1 MTYSIRRRTFAA
13 GLLGAG
19 ASLHGA
25 TALAQAKPD
34 IIVGASIPLTGVFAA
49 TAFSYHNALQDYIK
63 LVNEQGGIAGR
74 KLRYVAEDTG
84 YKVDVSV
91 AAFNKITARETVN
104 FYYGDSTPFAKTI
117 APEVTRKGSILM
129 SGTSFGTELNDP
141 AKFPLYFMPGP
152 DYSEMVGM
160 LMRYIAKSDPKAK
173 VALIHSDSEFGRDPL
188 DAARKYATELG
199 LDLSVLATPPG
210 SVDVSAEILKL
221 RRINP
226 DYTIFH
232 GYTLAPIPE
241 FITQARGLRLKSRF
255 MGTVW
260 TMDLTNLEKM
270 GAAADGFLGISPYR
284 YYFEK
289 DSRAPMLDKIRALR
303 PDYQQNGYMQ
313 GFLTAMLFVES
324 ARRTLAA
331 GKPMTGQNLKAALNS
346 IKDFDTGGVVG
357 VPITIAGNSV
367 PYGRVYRYDAKGN
380 TVVPASDWI
389 KVGQ

>member
-1 MTYSIRRRTFAA
+1 MTHSIRRRTFAA

-19 ASLHGA
+19 ASLHGV

-34 IIVGASIPLTGVFAA
+34 IVIGASIPLSGIFAA
-49 TAFSYHNALQDYIK
+49 TAFSYHNALQDYVK
-63 LVNEQGGIAGR
+63 LINEQGGIDGR
-74 KLRYVAEDTG
+74 KLRYVAEDTA

-160 LMRYIAKSDPKAK
+160 LMRYIAQSSPKAK
-173 VALIHSDSEFGRDPL
+173 VALVHSDSEFGRDPL

-199 LDLSVLATPPG
+199 LDLTLLATPPG

-241 FITQARGLRLKSRF
+241 FITQARGLKLKSRF
-255 MGTVW
+255 MGTIW

-289 DSRAPMLDKIRALR
+289 DGRAPMLEKIRALR
-303 PDYQQNGYMQ
+303 PEYQQNGYMQ

-346 IKDFDTGGVVG
+346 IKDFDTGGLVG
-357 VPITIAGNSV
+357 VPITIKGNSV
-367 PYGRVYRYDAKGN
+367 PYGRVYRYQAKGN